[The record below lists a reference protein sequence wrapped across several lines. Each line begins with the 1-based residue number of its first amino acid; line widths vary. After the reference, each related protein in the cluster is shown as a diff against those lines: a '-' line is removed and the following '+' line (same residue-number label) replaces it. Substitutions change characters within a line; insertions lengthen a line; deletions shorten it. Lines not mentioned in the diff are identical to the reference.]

1 MIERRFEVLDSSGDI
16 MASNMSLDDA
26 CIFIEAVFNKYY
38 RVDDMRMTIRVM
50 DRVEDL

>member
-38 RVDDMRMTIRVM
+38 RDDIRMTIRVM